1 MTAARE
7 AIVREALLRKELEEQ
22 ADQTAKRMMEQAER
36 KHQQELQS
44 QPGSLEKSHNQTLL
58 KRQTEI
64 NRLRKLQQKKLK
76 EREQPPTKL

>member
-36 KHQQELQS
+36 KHQQELQK
-44 QPGSLEKSHNQTLL
+44 QRLSLEKSNNQTLL
-58 KRQTEI
+58 KERAEN
-64 NRLRKLQQKKLK
+64 NRLREAQQKKLK
-76 EREQPPTKL
+76 ELEQ